1 MIELA
6 SSLVRP
12 TYQAGTWNTLNSLSI
27 ELLYDQ
33 LLNPHK
39 YATPTLRLLMSNM
52 KRDEL
57 GPDMKFGWNIIT
69 KNYSPSI
76 ANKAQS
82 FLTPGLDNIT
92 RMEYEPSMMYNS
104 AGSNDIDMA
113 LYKSDNAR
121 MDFIDTMIDSMNQ
134 GYTDAFGYEIF
145 STWNEDTPGDVVDI
159 SAALSRNPNPPIDLT
174 LSNVTAMNKRIFSI
188 PMLIRNA
195 VYGHTLA
202 NIPVTPTT
210 NYWWQPTIQ
219 DQAAAVVTRS
229 STGDNVD
236 CVTGVENAQP
246 VDIDDFSEF
255 FDLMQVGW
263 HYGINVAVGS
273 GIYRQLVAM
282 LLAIT
287 RRDIAS
293 PLGEL
298 GIKASIEWEDYNAI
312 FYKDPMMTWLHPYS
326 VFAWDPECMWL
337 MSDSRFDPSM
347 GTGIYPWEHIPGS
360 TMQATAMYHI
370 TQLIT
375 PDRRGLGA
383 MHGYTNS

>member
-1 MIELA
+1 M

-12 TYQAGTWNTLNSLSI
+12 TFAAGTWNTVNTLAL
-27 ELLYDQ
+27 ELLYEQ

-39 YATPTLRLLMSNM
+39 YATPTLRLLMSTM

-76 ANKAQS
+76 AKKAQA
-82 FLTPGLDNIT
+82 FLTPGIDNIT

-104 AGSNDIDMA
+104 AGTNDIDMA
-113 LYKSDNAR
+113 LYGSDNAR
-121 MDFIDTMIDSMNQ
+121 LNFIDTMIDSMHQ
-134 GYTDAFGYEIF
+134 GYTDAFGYELF
-145 STWNEDTPGDVVDI
+145 STWNEAKPGDVIDI
-159 SAALSRNPNPPIDLT
+159 SAAMSSSPNPPIDLT

-195 VYGHTLA
+195 YHGHTLA
-202 NIPVTPTT
+202 NIPVTTTT

-219 DQAAAVVTRS
+219 IHSAATVTR
-229 STGDNVD
+229 GAVGDDNVD
-236 CVTGVENAQP
+236 CILSVANAQP
-246 VDIDDFSEF
+246 VDLDDFSSF

-263 HYGINVAVGS
+263 QYGLNVAVGS

-298 GIKASIEWEDYNAI
+298 GIRASIEWEDYNAV
-312 FYKDPMMTWLHPYS
+312 FYKDPMMTWLHQYS
-326 VFAWDPECMWL
+326 AFAWDPECMFL

-370 TQLIT
+370 VQNIT

>member
-1 MIELA
+1 M
-6 SSLVRP
+6 SLVRP
-12 TYQAGTWNTLNSLSI
+12 TYDAGTWNTLNSLAL

-33 LLNPHK
+33 LLYPHK
-39 YATPTLRLLMSNM
+39 YATPTLRLLMNNM

-57 GPDMKFGWNIIT
+57 GPDMKFGWNILT
-69 KNYSPSI
+69 KNFSPSI
-76 ANKAQS
+76 ATKAQTFAAQS
-82 FLTPGLDNIT
+82 IDNIT
-92 RMEYEPSMMYNS
+92 RMEYSPAMMYNS
-104 AGSNDIDMA
+104 AGTNDIDMA

-121 MDFIDTMIDSMNQ
+121 MDFINMMIDSMHQ
-134 GYTDAFGYEIF
+134 GYTDAFSYEIF
-145 STWNEDTPGDVVDI
+145 SMWDEAKPGNVIDI
-159 SAALSRNPNPPIDLT
+159 SAALSNNPNPPESLT

-195 VYGHTLA
+195 YYGHTLA
-202 NIPVTPTT
+202 NIPVTTTT

-219 DQAAAVVTRS
+219 DQAAAVVNRS
-229 STGDNVD
+229 SSGDNVD
-236 CVTGVENAQP
+236 VVTSVTNAQP
-246 VDIDDFSEF
+246 VDLDDFSEF
-255 FDLMQVGW
+255 FDVMQVGW
-263 HYGINVAVGS
+263 HYGLNVAVGS

-298 GIKASIEWEDYNAI
+298 GIRASIEWQDYNAI
-312 FYKDPMMTWLHPYS
+312 FYKDPMMTWLHEYS
-326 VFAWDPECMWL
+326 AFAWDPECMFL

-347 GTGIYPWEHIPGS
+347 GTGIYPWERIPGS
-360 TMQATAMYHI
+360 TMNATAMYHI
-370 TQLIT
+370 TQLLS